1 MLLSECLPLDR
12 LSDLRTFSLF
22 PDDLTPLPLSGALSL
37 VLPADTLLRLRTFLS
52 SHFDLYQRSNL
63 FSLALKNTELYYR
76 FRASPTGTLLLYS
89 LAFFNFSQQLC
100 RTRYSFFKFLSKV
113 KLELSHVLYSRV
125 LSMHARGGAH
135 SHVTRE
141 SQMTYMYSHMELRV
155 TARVAR
161 VLACAHLNIRA
172 CYLTCDLYCKRNSNV
187 VLITTVYT
195 LQGMDTMM
203 YSSAS

>member
-1 MLLSECLPLDR
+1 M
-12 LSDLRTFSLF
+12 
-22 PDDLTPLPLSGALSL
+22 
-37 VLPADTLLRLRTFLS
+37 
-52 SHFDLYQRSNL
+52 

-125 LSMHARGGAH
+125 LSMHVWGGAH

-141 SQMTYMYSHMELRV
+141 SQMTYSHMELRV
-155 TARVAR
+155 TTRVAR
-161 VLACAHLNIRA
+161 VLASAHINIRA
-172 CYLTCDLYCKRNSNV
+172 CYLTCDLYCKRNSNFI
-187 VLITTVYT
+187 LITTV
-195 LQGMDTMM
+195 
-203 YSSAS
+203 